1 MKFHLL
7 VLDLNH
13 NLRMLL
19 ANDKQEIFRQDFS
32 ARNLT
37 FVGTSK
43 NAGLGSGAVD
53 FFIKNE
59 RYVDV
64 QWYRFFLACFLV
76 DETGTKAF
84 YLHPRARFG
93 LNVFDK
99 RAL

>member
-53 FFIKNE
+53 FF
-59 RYVDV
+59 
-64 QWYRFFLACFLV
+64 
-76 DETGTKAF
+76 
-84 YLHPRARFG
+84 
-93 LNVFDK
+93 
-99 RAL
+99 